1 MSIPAACVLDGFSFS
16 SSVDA
21 TSDTTGIQ
29 AKKDRALRRRRI
41 HDADGLGDIVDAR
54 APQRHEQ
61 QRLQGLAAQVDLD
74 KTEEQTQTHHD
85 EGDKEAPAQQGEG
98 IGVFGHLLCEDDAQA
113 EKRLAA
119 ERA

>member
-1 MSIPAACVLDGFSFS
+1 M
-16 SSVDA
+16 
-21 TSDTTGIQ
+21 
-29 AKKDRALRRRRI
+29 
-41 HDADGLGDIVDAR
+41 
-54 APQRHEQ
+54 HEQ